1 MEIDTAASEASGMRG
16 PSPRFIQGRHE
27 RMRSRLNSPMS
38 SVDDISKKLST
49 EGCNETSKEKK
60 QPKENIPKA
69 SPTAILSIH
78 QLRSIRKTPKSRVPG
93 GAAAKLIGKAACDD
107 NSTPMDKEEEEE
119 REDMPSIT
127 PASEDELE
135 RARDEAKSLFEKGPK
150 ENRRYHQVEKAASD
164 VSNTKATPVASRF
177 LNRAEVLPVNPTEA
191 VLSLI
196 GKKGVASPIST
207 TRKRFPGDISISTSR
222 SREQVTSV
230 VRDFTKTPAIEMS
243 PRKVFEA
250 PSRNADEVLT
260 SVLSDDIEATAM
272 GTNPLEQPLLSK
284 KTEQRVAQMKEQM
297 QDPNPTLASLIATIA
312 TPEDHSSKEGFS
324 RGSMVRRKNACGALQ
339 VLTTKQ
345 HKRVSICWT
354 LGVLAALS
362 SVLDDSGTI
371 DLDVEFP
378 DVATRKE
385 FQEARKRAVGA
396 LLNLSMPPQN
406 RLAVFHT
413 PGMVANIVRVI
424 RLDQAEARKGCC
436 GVLSNLAKAKE
447 NRLLMVQVPDLID
460 TITEVIEPKVIITTQ
475 APIEESDDDDSSRTP
490 DHELLHSSSENSSE
504 NDTGSEPF
512 SSASFDSNDEDAKKG
527 GNAAGHSAEFSAVPT
542 YDPVK
547 AARRYDEDPNGN
559 LKDSRM
565 SVFALLAQLVKEK
578 DNAFILARHKLL
590 IDTLVEISKLQDS
603 PAHEHA
609 IKLLAHLTRHRGNS
623 KHFVFKA
630 RKIIPALVNATFS
643 SNDETRKYA
652 CFALQNFSQDKPCRQ
667 ELAITDGLLAA
678 LCVRVRQASD
688 AEERLSAVQA
698 LTNLTNE
705 PANLIPMTNTPE
717 CLATLMQI
725 AHAGDDSV
733 TEMMQF
739 LACDALATLSH
750 WFRSIATSGKL
761 IDQNSMGA
769 GAGSDLFVP
778 SLKIVAYEQWQ

>member
-27 RMRSRLNSPMS
+27 RMRSRLNSPS
-38 SVDDISKKLST
+38 STDDISKKLST
-49 EGCNETSKEKK
+49 EGCNESLKDAR
-60 QPKENIPKA
+60 QSNQSIPKA
-69 SPTAILSIH
+69 SPTAILSLH

-93 GAAAKLIGKAACDD
+93 GAAAKLIGKAAEEDD
-107 NSTPMDKEEEEE
+107 NTPAEKEEEEE
-119 REDMPSIT
+119 HEDQPSVT
-127 PASEDELE
+127 PASEDELV

-150 ENRRYHQVEKAASD
+150 ENRRYHHVEKNTSD
-164 VSNTKATPVASRF
+164 TSDTKATPAASRF

-207 TRKRFPGDISISTSR
+207 TRKRFPGDLAISSSH
-222 SREQVTSV
+222 SREHATTFI
-230 VRDFTKTPAIEMS
+230 RDFTKTPAIEIS
-243 PRKVFEA
+243 PRKAFEA
-250 PSRNADEVLT
+250 PSRNIDEVLS
-260 SVLSDDIEATAM
+260 SVLSDDIEVTAM

-297 QDPNPTLASLIATIA
+297 QDPSPTLASLIATIA
-312 TPEDHSSKEGFS
+312 TPEDHSSKVGFS

-339 VLTTKQ
+339 VLTTKP

-354 LGVLAALS
+354 LGVLPALS

-385 FQEARKRAVGA
+385 FLEARKRAVGA

-460 TITEVIEPKVIITTQ
+460 TITEVIEPKVIITSHV
-475 APIEESDDDDSSRTP
+475 PIAESDDDDSSRTP
-490 DHELLHSSSENSSE
+490 DHELLHSSSESSSE
-504 NDTGSEPF
+504 DESGSEPF
-512 SSASFDSNDEDAKKG
+512 SSASYDSNDEYATKKG
-527 GNAAGHSAEFSAVPT
+527 KSFAGQSAEFSSVPT

-547 AARRYDEDPNGN
+547 AARQYDDDPNGN
-559 LKDSRM
+559 LQDSRM
-565 SVFALLAQLVKEK
+565 SVFALLSQLVKEK
-578 DNAFILARHKLL
+578 DNAFILARHKAL
-590 IDTLVEISKLQDS
+590 IDTLVEISKLHES
-603 PAHEHA
+603 PAHELSV
-609 IKLLAHLTRHRGNS
+609 KLLAHLTRHRGNS

-630 RKIIPALVNATFS
+630 RKVIPVLVNATFS
-643 SNDETRKYA
+643 SNDETKKYA

-667 ELAITDGLLAA
+667 ELAISDGLLAA

-688 AEERLSAVQA
+688 SEERLSAVQA

-761 IDQNSMGA
+761 IDQNSK
-769 GAGSDLFVP
+769 GAGSELFVP